1 MKVCGIA
8 CIVLGALWGTRVS
21 IRERRRRRGLL
32 ADLRA
37 ALARMGD
44 EIRLARVPLP
54 DLLERV
60 AETCGADAAGFFRAV
75 SAGIR
80 RGLGPSATWTASA
93 DTLPLSDTDRATL
106 REFASVLRGDEEQIR
121 TAAALLSGRL
131 ERSLR
136 DMDDAAPAD
145 LRRSAAL
152 IFSAAALLVILL
164 Y

>member
-1 MKVCGIA
+1 MKICGIA
-8 CIVLGALWGTRVS
+8 CILVGALWGTRVS
-21 IRERRRRRGLL
+21 IGERRRRRGLL

-80 RGLGPSATWTASA
+80 RGLGPSGTWTEAA

-152 IFSAAALLVILL
+152 MFSAAALLVILL